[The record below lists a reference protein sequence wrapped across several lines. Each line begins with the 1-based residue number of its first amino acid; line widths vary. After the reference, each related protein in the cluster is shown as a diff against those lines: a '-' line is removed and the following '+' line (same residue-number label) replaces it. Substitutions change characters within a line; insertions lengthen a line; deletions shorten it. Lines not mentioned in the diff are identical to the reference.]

1 MGTLP
6 LWASSAKFLNI
17 MGGQFEPG
25 FLCPVGDDE
34 VHGCGGEPSR
44 LRQSMFSSLREETR
58 D

>member
-1 MGTLP
+1 